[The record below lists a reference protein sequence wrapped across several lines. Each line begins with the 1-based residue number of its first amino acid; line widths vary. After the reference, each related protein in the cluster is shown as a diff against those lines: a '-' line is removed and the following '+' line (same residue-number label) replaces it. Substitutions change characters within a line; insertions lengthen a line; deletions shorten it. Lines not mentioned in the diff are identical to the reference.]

1 MKLEQIYKDIKEAAK
16 LIQISEIGEG
26 SLLPFEY
33 TLENSDPL
41 YAEYLIKGY
50 STNPSDNKQKITYIT
65 LELDNRPVAA
75 GNIELGLEGERLSNF
90 MKVAK
95 IDNLDQKL
103 NLMNI
108 SFHLTSEYKGD
119 YYNTVNDK
127 TFMFR
132 LMSTL
137 KQILSTEIEARNID
151 AISYVPTQNKS
162 NNIASVQ
169 TRHKLYSAF
178 IKKAIPNAR
187 EWVVKN
193 AVVIYF
199 IN

>member
-16 LIQISEIGEG
+16 PIQISEIGEG

-33 TLENSDPL
+33 TLENSNSR

-50 STNPSDNKQKITYIT
+50 STDPSGDKQKITYIT
-65 LELDNRPVAA
+65 LELDNRPTVA
-75 GNIELGLEGERLSNF
+75 GNIELGLEGERLSDF

-95 IDNLDQKL
+95 IDDLDQKL
-103 NLMNI
+103 NLMSI
-108 SFHLTSEYKGD
+108 SFHLTSEDKWNHYKA
-119 YYNTVNDK
+119 VNDK

-137 KQILSTEIEARNID
+137 KQILSTEVESRDID
-151 AISYVPTQNKS
+151 VISYVPTQNKS
-162 NNIASVQ
+162 NDVADMQS
-169 TRHKLYSAF
+169 RHKLYSAF

-187 EWVVKN
+187 EWVVGN
-193 AVVIYF
+193 AIIYYF

>member
-65 LELDNRPVAA
+65 LELNSRPIVA
-75 GNIELGLEGERLSNF
+75 GNIEFEGERLSDF

-95 IDNLDQKL
+95 IDDLDQKL

-108 SFHLTSEYKGD
+108 SFHLTEAYFSGD
-119 YYNTVNDK
+119 HYNTVNDK

-151 AISYVPTQNKS
+151 VISYVPTQNKS

-187 EWVVKN
+187 EWVVEN
-193 AVVIYF
+193 ALVIYF

>member
-65 LELDNRPVAA
+65 LELNSRPIVA
-75 GNIELGLEGERLSNF
+75 GNIEFEGERLSDF

-95 IDNLDQKL
+95 IDDLDQKL

-108 SFHLTSEYKGD
+108 SFHLTEAYFSGN

-151 AISYVPTQNKS
+151 VISYVPTQNKS